1 MTNLGNDAPARS
13 PAARW
18 VRQLARTFVATT
30 VLLLAV
36 GCGTTRSSD
45 SMRTAT
51 EMMLMSSAI
60 DKAVN
65 EINFEPLKGKE
76 VFLDGDRLKGFVD
89 EHYVVSTLRQAMFA
103 SGVIVRTD
111 RASAKY
117 IVEARAGVL
126 GTNSSSVM
134 IGIPALSVPGANVL
148 MPGAPSMIPEIPFAK
163 TSRQAGIAKI
173 ALFAYNQ
180 QTGKPIWQSGALP
193 TTSDAK
199 NTWFFGAGPFQKG
212 SIYGNNSGTK
222 FVGAEKGLVPAPNEK
237 TIASARASIPVTAEA
252 VFDEP
257 PEELASL
264 PDKDKKDAAATPP
277 KPATPPPAPP
287 PVVPPVPQVSVPL
300 DQSATTPASGIVTA
314 VGAGIL
320 NQRLHQ

>member
-1 MTNLGNDAPARS
+1 MTIFANDALAES
-13 PAARW
+13 PAAR
-18 VRQLARTFVATT
+18 LARYLWRAVVATM
-30 VLLLAV
+30 LLLSTV

-65 EINFEPLKGKE
+65 EINFQPLKGKE
-76 VFLDGDRLKGFVD
+76 VFLDGDRLRGFVD
-89 EHYVVSTLRQAMFA
+89 EHYVISTLRQAMFA
-103 SGVIVRTD
+103 NGVIVRPD

-134 IGIPALSVPGANVL
+134 LGIPALSVPGVGAMV
-148 MPGAPSMIPEIPFAK
+148 PGAPSVIPEIPFAK

-180 QTGKPIWQSGALP
+180 QSGKPIWQSGALP
-193 TTSDAK
+193 TVSDAK

-212 SIYGNNSGTK
+212 SIYGQNTGSQ
-222 FVGAEKGLVPAPNEK
+222 FVGGTKGLVPAPNENA
-237 TIASARASIPVTAEA
+237 IAAARASIPVTAEA

-264 PDKDKKDAAATPP
+264 PDKKDAAA

-287 PVVPPVPQVSVPL
+287 PVAPPVPQVSVPFE
-300 DQSATTPASGIVTA
+300 QNSTTAASGIITA
-314 VGAGIL
+314 FGAGSKIL
-320 NQRLHQ
+320 NERANP